1 VNLVAE
7 NATLWRKTTTL
18 RVACGDLV
26 NGKIIINS
34 FSLRRLSLDLAVLE
48 KEAGRAFFL
57 KRGQDDE

>member
-1 VNLVAE
+1 
-7 NATLWRKTTTL
+7 
-18 RVACGDLV
+18 V

-48 KEAGRAFFL
+48 KKAGRAFFL